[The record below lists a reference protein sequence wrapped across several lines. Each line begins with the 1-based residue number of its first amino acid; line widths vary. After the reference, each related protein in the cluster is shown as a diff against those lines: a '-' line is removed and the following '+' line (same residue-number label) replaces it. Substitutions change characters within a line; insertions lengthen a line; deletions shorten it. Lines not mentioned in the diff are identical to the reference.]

1 MKQSMRARLLITFAL
16 LSVVLVISTV
26 WMTRVAFQQGF
37 VNYLNLQ
44 TTQNMDRVSGMLAVL
59 YAETDSWEKL
69 VGNAALWREIVDV
82 RRQPRPRA
90 SPLDQLL
97 PERFDPSGFS
107 EGQAQLDT
115 LIRPSRGAGGPLDG
129 TPSNLMLLDA
139 ESNWIGGQRLQ
150 ETEGEILSTS
160 VQHMGETVGYLI
172 TPRASGIEAEL
183 DRTFVQGQLRIS
195 TWIAI
200 LSLAFALPLALYIA
214 ARLLAPIRGLT
225 RGVHNLTQ
233 GDYGSR
239 INVERDDELGQLAR
253 DFNKLSSTLHA
264 NQSSQQR
271 WISDISHELR
281 TPVAVLEG
289 EIYAI
294 LDGLR
299 KPDTK
304 GMESLAAEVKRLG
317 RLVGDLHQLSKS
329 DAGDLSYR
337 MEPLKVRSVL
347 EQVKQAF
354 DRRMEEADLVCELS
368 LDQENA
374 LIFGDES
381 RLNQLF
387 SNLLENSCRY
397 TDGPGKILIELNCL
411 KGQAVLSVSDSAP
424 GVTDTELPQLFDRL
438 YRVEQSRNRASGGSG
453 LGLSIC
459 RNIANAHGATLEA
472 NHSDLG
478 GLKITLTMPLHRRE
492 IGDK

>member
-1 MKQSMRARLLITFAL
+1 MKNSMRARLLITFAL

-44 TTQNMDRVSGMLAVL
+44 TTQNLDYVSQILADL
-59 YAETDSWEKL
+59 YAETNSWDEL
-69 VGNAALWREIVDV
+69 AGNAFLWREMVDI
-82 RRQPRPRA
+82 RRPPPRRPI
-90 SPLDQLL
+90 DQLL
-97 PERFDPSGFS
+97 PKRFDPSGFL
-107 EGQAQLDT
+107 EGEPQLDN
-115 LIRPSRGAGGPLDG
+115 LIRSFGGAENPLDRSFSDL
-129 TPSNLMLLDA
+129 TLLDTEA
-139 ESNWIGGQRLQ
+139 NWIGGRQLHGS
-150 ETEGEILSTS
+150 EGEMLSTS
-160 VQHMGETVGYLI
+160 VLHLGQTVGYLTI
-172 TPRASGIEAEL
+172 PRAAGVEAQL
-183 DRTFVQGQLRIS
+183 DRTFVEGQLRIS
-195 TWIAI
+195 IWIAI
-200 LSLAFALPLALYIA
+200 LALVFVLPLALYIG

-225 RGVHNLTQ
+225 RGVRNLTR
-233 GDYGSR
+233 GGYGSH
-239 INVERDDELGQLAR
+239 INVERDDEFGQLAR
-253 DFNKLSSTLHA
+253 DFNRLSSTLHA
-264 NQSSQQR
+264 NQTAQKR

-294 LDGLR
+294 LDGFR

-317 RLVGDLHQLSKS
+317 RLIDDLHQLSKS

-337 MEPLKVRSVL
+337 MEALNIKQVL
-347 EQVKQAF
+347 EQVKQTF
-354 DRRMEEADLVCELS
+354 DRRMGEADLICELK

-387 SNLLENSCRY
+387 SNLLENACRY
-397 TDGPGKILIELNCL
+397 TDGPGKILIEQHYLA
-411 KGQAVLSVSDSAP
+411 GQVMLIVSDSAP

-459 RNIANAHGATLEA
+459 RNIVNAHGATLEA
-472 NHSDLG
+472 DHSDLG
-478 GLKITLTMPLHRRE
+478 GLKMTLTMPLYRRE
-492 IGDK
+492 IEDK

>member
-1 MKQSMRARLLITFAL
+1 MKHSMRARLLITFAL

-44 TTQNMDRVSGMLAVL
+44 TTQNLDRVSQMLADL
-59 YAETDSWEKL
+59 YAETDSWDEL
-69 VGNAALWREIVDV
+69 AGNPVLWREMVDA
-82 RRQPRPRA
+82 RRRPQRR
-90 SPLDQLL
+90 PIDQLL
-97 PERFDPSGFS
+97 PERFDPSGFL
-107 EGQAQLDT
+107 EGEAQLDN
-115 LIRPSRGAGGPLDG
+115 LIRPSGGAENPLDG
-129 TPSNLMLLDA
+129 ALSNLTLLDTEA
-139 ESNWIGGQRLQ
+139 NWIGGRQLQ
-150 ETEGEILSTS
+150 GSEGEMLSTS
-160 VQHMGETVGYLI
+160 VQHLGLTVGYLT
-172 TPRASGIEAEL
+172 TPRATDIEAQL
-183 DRTFVQGQLRIS
+183 DRTFVEGQLRIS
-195 TWIAI
+195 IWIAI
-200 LSLAFALPLALYIA
+200 LALAFVLPLALYIA

-225 RGVHNLTQ
+225 RGVHNLTR

-264 NQSSQQR
+264 NQTAQQR

-317 RLVGDLHQLSKS
+317 RLIGDLHQLSKS

-337 MEPLKVRSVL
+337 MEPLKVKQVL
-347 EQVKQAF
+347 EQVKQTF
-354 DRRMEEADLVCELS
+354 DRRMEEADLACELK
-368 LDQENA
+368 LDQDNA

-387 SNLLENSCRY
+387 SNLLENACRY
-397 TDGPGKILIELNCL
+397 TDGPGKILIELHCL
-411 KGQAVLSVSDSAP
+411 AGQAVLTVSDSVP

-472 NHSDLG
+472 DHSDLG
-478 GLKITLTMPLHRRE
+478 GLKMTLTMPLHRRE
-492 IGDK
+492 IEDN